1 MPTVHIESKK
11 EDIAKK
17 VLMPGDPLRC
27 KYIADNFLSNVKVV
41 NTVRN
46 MIAYTGEYNGKKITI
61 FPSGMGIP
69 SIGIYSYELYKFY
82 DVEEI
87 IRIGTCGTM
96 NQKMNVLDVVLASE
110 AYSLST
116 FPKAFDGD
124 IINHIESNSSLN
136 NTIELVAKKQNI
148 NLVKGPIITSDI
160 FDPYIDFSKYIKNY
174 SADIEY
180 CALEM
185 EAFGLFYIAKKLGK
199 KASALMSV
207 VDIIGKKELS
217 VSSEDRQNSL
227 NDMIKIALDAITLE

>member
-1 MPTVHIESKK
+1 MSTVHIESKK

-27 KYIADNFLSNVKVV
+27 KYIADNFLLNVKVV

-46 MIAYTGEYNGKKITI
+46 MIAYTGEYNGKRITI

-124 IINHIESNSSLN
+124 IIDHIESDSILN
-136 NTIELVAKKQNI
+136 NTIELAAKKQNI

-174 SADIEY
+174 STDIEY
-180 CALEM
+180 FALEM

>member
-1 MPTVHIESKK
+1 MSTVHIESKK

-46 MIAYTGEYNGKKITI
+46 MIAYTGEYNGKRITI

-124 IINHIESNSSLN
+124 IIDHIESDS
-136 NTIELVAKKQNI
+136 I
-148 NLVKGPIITSDI
+148 
-160 FDPYIDFSKYIKNY
+160 
-174 SADIEY
+174 
-180 CALEM
+180 
-185 EAFGLFYIAKKLGK
+185 
-199 KASALMSV
+199 
-207 VDIIGKKELS
+207 
-217 VSSEDRQNSL
+217 
-227 NDMIKIALDAITLE
+227 